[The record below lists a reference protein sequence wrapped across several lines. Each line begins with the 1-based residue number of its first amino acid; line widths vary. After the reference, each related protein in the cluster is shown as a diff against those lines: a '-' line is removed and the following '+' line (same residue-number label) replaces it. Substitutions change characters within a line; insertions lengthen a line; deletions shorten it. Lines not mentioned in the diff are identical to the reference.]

1 MNWILKIMLVGS
13 ILLNILAIWGFFSY
27 VKYGGNPL
35 GDLKRKLTGGD
46 KVGPPRTLWAEEYA
60 AIQKEIA
67 EGKTDSL
74 RVVFFGASI
83 TNRWDLQASFP
94 EIHAVNRGMGGQLA
108 PQFLPRF
115 KRDVI
120 DLKPRAVMIKFCS
133 INMRPEMSQQTLK
146 DAMTMLCQLAT
157 ANNIIAIPATIIP
170 AAKAEARISDY
181 SVVDS
186 LREFNSWLRQYAAD
200 NKLPLIDF
208 AKAIQ
213 DENGFLPRECSV
225 DPVHVNERG
234 YEILTEAARPV
245 LHQVLGLTAQPSTQV
260 R

>member
-1 MNWILKIMLVGS
+1 MSWIWKIVLIGS
-13 ILLNILAIWGFFSY
+13 ILVNLLAVWGYFSY

-46 KVGPPRTLWAEEYA
+46 KVGPPRTPWAEESA
-60 AIQKEIA
+60 AIRKEIA
-67 EGKTDSL
+67 EGKTDPL

-83 TNRWDLQASFP
+83 TNRWDLKTTFP
-94 EIHAVNRGMGGQLA
+94 EIHAINRGMGGQLA

-133 INMRPEMSQQTLK
+133 INMRPEMSQQSLK
-146 DAMTMLCQLAT
+146 DAMDMLCQLAT
-157 ANNIIAIPATIIP
+157 ANGIIAIPATIIP
-170 AAKAEARISDY
+170 AGKAEARISDY

-186 LREFNSWLRQYAAD
+186 LREFNDWLRQYASD
-200 NKLPLIDF
+200 KQLPLIDF
-208 AKAIQ
+208 ARSID
-213 DENGFLPRECSV
+213 DENGFLPRECAV

-234 YEILTEAARPV
+234 YEILAEAARPV
-245 LHQVLGLTAQPSTQV
+245 LHRVLGLSSQPSIQ
-260 R
+260 